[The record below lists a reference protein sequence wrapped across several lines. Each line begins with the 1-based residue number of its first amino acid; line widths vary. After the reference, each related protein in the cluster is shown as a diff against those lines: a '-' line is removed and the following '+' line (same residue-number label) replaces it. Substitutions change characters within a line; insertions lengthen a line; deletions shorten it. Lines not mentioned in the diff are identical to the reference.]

1 MPTVSRMTD
10 SNSYSAQAA
19 LPIGE
24 VARLLGVSIA
34 TVRNWERDGKI
45 SSFRTPGRQRRFRVE
60 DVEAL
65 RNGEV
70 AA

>member
-1 MPTVSRMTD
+1 MPTFGVMTD
-10 SNSYSAQAA
+10 SNGYSGQVA

-24 VARLLGVSIA
+24 VARLLGVSVS
-34 TVRNWERDGKI
+34 TVRNWERANKI
-45 SSFRTPGRQRRFRVE
+45 ASFRTPGGQRRFRLE

-65 RNGEV
+65 RNGEE

>member
-1 MPTVSRMTD
+1 MSD
-10 SNSYSAQAA
+10 SNTYPGQAA

-34 TVRNWERDGKI
+34 TVRNWERSGKI
-45 SSFRTPGRQRRFRVE
+45 ASFRTPGGQRRFRVE
-60 DVEAL
+60 DVETL
-65 RNGEV
+65 RAGD